1 MCQIHKYTNTCAK
14 YTNTQVHVP
23 NQYGEDEEA
32 GDDEVG
38 HGGGHEDVD
47 HGVDHEDVGHC
58 WLWWRS

>member
-1 MCQIHKYTNTCAK
+1 M
-14 YTNTQVHVP
+14 P

-32 GDDEVG
+32 GDDDVG